1 MGITL
6 RPLPHHHPHNLGQSI
21 LKPSSDEAL
30 GGDLILKSL
39 FILASMAPGL
49 VPDASLLPGGTV
61 LAPPLVTPPLQKPQ
75 IKSLLWKDQN

>member
-1 MGITL
+1 MSITL

-39 FILASMAPGL
+39 FVLASMVPGL
-49 VPDASLLPGGTV
+49 VPDASLLLGGAV
-61 LAPPLVTPPLQKPQ
+61 LALPLVTPPLQKPQ
-75 IKSLLWKDQN
+75 IESLLWKDQN

>member
-6 RPLPHHHPHNLGQSI
+6 QPLPHHHPHNLGQSI
-21 LKPSSDEAL
+21 LKTSGDEAL

-49 VPDASLLPGGTV
+49 VPDACFLPGGAV
-61 LAPPLVTPPLQKPQ
+61 LAPPLVTLPLQKPQ
-75 IKSLLWKDQN
+75 MESLLWKDQN